1 MSTHSNSRVGF
12 LGTGLMGSAMGG
24 RLLSQ
29 GIEVVAWDQ
38 DASHLQGLRE
48 RGAEVAGSE
57 GEVPSR
63 AAVVITMLPT
73 AEIVRSVV
81 EPLLSSWPQET
92 VWLQMSSV
100 GASEADELAR
110 LAAAHDVVQFDAPVS
125 GSTHPA
131 GEGKLTILAS
141 GPEDERSRVEP
152 VLGVLGS
159 RVQWVG
165 GAGMGSRLKLAAN
178 HWMIAMVAALAE
190 TMHLCELM
198 ELEQKEFLAL
208 LDGGALGPPYGLEK
222 LREMS
227 RHDYPAG
234 FPARL
239 AVKDLEL
246 VREVADASGVTLPVL
261 DTMLARMSA
270 IADARGDDD
279 LAVVYEL
286 PPSNRLDS

>member
-1 MSTHSNSRVGF
+1 MSTHSNSGVGF
-12 LGTGLMGSAMGG
+12 LGTGLMGSAMGR

-29 GIEVVAWDQ
+29 GIEVLAWDQ
-38 DASHLQGLRE
+38 DASHLQGLHDHS
-48 RGAEVAGSE
+48 AVLAGSP

-81 EPLLSSWPQET
+81 EPLLSSWPPET

-100 GASEADELAR
+100 GAGEADELAR
-110 LAAAHDVVQFDAPVS
+110 LAAAHDVVHFDAPVS
-125 GSTHPA
+125 GSTKPA
-131 GEGKLTILAS
+131 EEGKLTILAS
-141 GPEDERSRVEP
+141 GPEDERRRVEP
-152 VLGVLGS
+152 VLEVLGS

-165 GAGMGSRLKLAAN
+165 EAGAGSRLKLAAN

-198 ELEQKEFLAL
+198 EVDQNEFLAL
-208 LDGGALGPPYGLEK
+208 LDGGPLGPPYGLEK
-222 LREMS
+222 LREMT

-261 DTMLARMSA
+261 DTMLAQMGA
-270 IADARGDDD
+270 IAEVRGDDD

-286 PPSNRLDS
+286 PPYQQRET